1 MDFTTIEV
9 LPHQADFIES
19 KERHTG
25 LIAGYG
31 SGKTLAGV
39 YKTTI
44 KKLKYP
50 GIPVAYYLPTYG
62 LIEDIAYPR
71 FEEVFTAIG
80 LSYQLNKSKHE
91 FITPYGKFIL
101 RSLQNPERIVGYE
114 VGYSLIDEAD
124 ILETEKMTKVF
135 KKILARNRKKL
146 PNEDMNCLDVV
157 STPEGFKWAY
167 NFFVKE
173 AKDGRKIVKGKTQDN
188 PFLPDDYIDSLMESH
203 TENELLAYL
212 GGEFV
217 NLTSGN
223 VYHTFDRFKNHSER
237 VIKPTDVLHIGMDF
251 NVTNMHAVIHV
262 TDYKILT
269 AVDEICKAYDTAD
282 MIRIIKERYPKRSIV
297 IYPDA
302 SGDNRKTSGSDTD
315 ILLLKKAGFKIEV
328 DDSNPSVKDRI
339 TTVNAGFLD
348 GNGNISYYINTKT
361 CPVYTEGL
369 EKIAYKKGAPDKEG
383 GFDHVTEAGGY
394 CAYKHLKLKK
404 SKSFK
409 VRNHD

>member
-19 KERHTG
+19 QERHTG

-71 FEEVFTAIG
+71 FEEVFNAIG

-124 ILETEKMTKVF
+124 ILETEKMTNVF

-146 PNEDMNCLDVV
+146 PNDDMNCLDIV

-167 NFFVKE
+167 KFFVKE
-173 AKDGRKIVKGKTQDN
+173 KKPGRKIVKGKTSDN
-188 PFLPDDYIDSLMESH
+188 PFLPDDYIESLKE
-203 TENELLAYL
+203 TYPENELLAYL

-217 NLTSGN
+217 NLNTGN
-223 VYHTFDRFKNHSER
+223 VYHKFDRTRNHSER
-237 VIKPTDVLHIGMDF
+237 VQKITDVLHIGMDF
-251 NVTNMHAVIHV
+251 NVEKMHAVVHV
-262 TDYKILT
+262 TDFGKLT
-269 AVDEICKAYDTAD
+269 AVDEFVNAYDTAD
-282 MIRIIKERYPKRSIV
+282 MISLIKERYPNRRIV

-302 SGDNRKTSGSDTD
+302 SGDNRKTSSSDTD

-328 DDSNPSVKDRI
+328 DDSNPSVRDRI
-339 TTVNAGFLD
+339 TTLNAGFLD
-348 GNGNISYYINTKT
+348 GNGNISYYVNTLT
-361 CPVYTEGL
+361 CPTYTEGL
-369 EKIAYKKGAPDKEG
+369 EKMAYKKGVPDKES

-394 CAYKHLKLKK
+394 CAYKILKLKK